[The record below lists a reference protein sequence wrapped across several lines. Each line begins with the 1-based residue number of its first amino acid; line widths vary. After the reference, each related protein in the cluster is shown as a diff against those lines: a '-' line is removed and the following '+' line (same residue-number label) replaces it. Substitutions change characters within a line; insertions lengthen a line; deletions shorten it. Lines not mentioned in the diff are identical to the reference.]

1 MRGPSRNLRGRMEKP
16 WLSAGMALDQQVG
29 QKTHGCLSGARG
41 DGEAGSRDFWI
52 IDRRDTNTI
61 ANESHRS

>member
-16 WLSAGMALDQQVG
+16 GLSAGMALDQQVG

-41 DGEAGSRDFWI
+41 DGEAGEQGFLD
-52 IDRRDTNTI
+52 
-61 ANESHRS
+61 H